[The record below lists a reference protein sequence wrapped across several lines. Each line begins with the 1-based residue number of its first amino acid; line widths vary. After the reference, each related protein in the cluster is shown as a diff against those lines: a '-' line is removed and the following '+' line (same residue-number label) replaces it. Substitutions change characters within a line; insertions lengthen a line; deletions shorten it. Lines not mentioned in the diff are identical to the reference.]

1 MAFTYT
7 TLKQAIQDYTENS
20 DTDFTTDNLD
30 IIIDLTELRILRE
43 VDLTIARKESLATAS
58 VATSAEVTTSL
69 PSDIV
74 VIRYVKVT
82 SGPMLLPKDES
93 FVLEFN
99 AGADDETNP
108 KFYSWSVAGDQLRVA
123 PGPSSAITLDIGYTY
138 RITGLSDSNT
148 TSWLGTNAP
157 DALLYGCMLE
167 SQAFMKEE
175 QQEAQRWQNLYNRA
189 METLGN
195 EEEKR
200 RRTDEYRDTE
210 KR

>member
-43 VDLTIARKESLATAS
+43 VDLTIARKESLATAA

-82 SGPMLLPKDES
+82 SGPMLL
-93 FVLEFN
+93 
-99 AGADDETNP
+99 
-108 KFYSWSVAGDQLRVA
+108 FYSWSVAGDQLRVA

>member
-58 VATSAEVTTSL
+58 VATSAEVTASL

-108 KFYSWSVAGDQLRVA
+108 K
-123 PGPSSAITLDIGYTY
+123 
-138 RITGLSDSNT
+138 
-148 TSWLGTNAP
+148 
-157 DALLYGCMLE
+157 
-167 SQAFMKEE
+167 
-175 QQEAQRWQNLYNRA
+175 
-189 METLGN
+189 
-195 EEEKR
+195 
-200 RRTDEYRDTE
+200 
-210 KR
+210 